1 MSLVCSRL
9 PQSDC
14 LFHVV
19 LGMTHPC
26 ACVDG
31 LDVTELE
38 FIGRGRVPLVSLVKW
53 LLKIGDRVVSW
64 RGRLMEERETNPSC
78 LPLRCGSGCRPGFLP
93 HSYGG
98 SHSLPLFHARYL
110 DLHLV
115 SDGCSWDFD
124 LWRGNIVHRAKFWSL
139 TAAVRHANTF
149 KHAKETGASEISYYF
164 DDWVLKLRSTW
175 CWWLLIFSFLYVIL
189 VDYVII
195 ISMSLQLI
203 LLSLLLQGNQLISLE
218 VQTDCSLNTK
228 YRVEFKEII
237 LKIDHQNIQ
246 V

>member
-26 ACVDG
+26 ACVNG

-78 LPLRCGSGCRPGFLP
+78 LPLRCGSGCRLGFLP

-124 LWRGNIVHRAKFWSL
+124 LWGGNIVHHVNFGLWRQRPGTQTHSNMRRKLVPAKSV
-139 TAAVRHANTF
+139 T
-149 KHAKETGASEISYYF
+149 
-164 DDWVLKLRSTW
+164 
-175 CWWLLIFSFLYVIL
+175 IL
-189 VDYVII
+189 MIGYSNYAPPDV
-195 ISMSLQLI
+195 
-203 LLSLLLQGNQLISLE
+203 GG
-218 VQTDCSLNTK
+218 C
-228 YRVEFKEII
+228 
-237 LKIDHQNIQ
+237 
-246 V
+246 